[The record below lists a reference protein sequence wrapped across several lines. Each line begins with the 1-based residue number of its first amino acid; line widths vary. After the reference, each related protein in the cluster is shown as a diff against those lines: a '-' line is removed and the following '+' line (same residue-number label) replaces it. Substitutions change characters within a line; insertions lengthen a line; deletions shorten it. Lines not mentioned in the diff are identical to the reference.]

1 MHKAFIYE
9 IYGMQEQ
16 IFISLWLVIGVV
28 LIVLWIMK
36 LLKQPMIIWYILSGV
51 LLTLLV
57 PSLLQWNTSFQW
69 FANIWIAFL
78 LFMVWM
84 ELNPS
89 LIKDIW
95 KRSIITWILQVII
108 TSAIWFLISLWLG
121 FDPITAVYIWTW
133 FSFSSTI
140 VVLKLLSDR
149 EEMES
154 TFGRQSIWIL
164 IVQDLIVMLVMLLI
178 VSFRDI
184 WWGMWLQVVWLLAL
198 KLIWLIFLIVLASKY
213 FIPKIT
219 KKIAESQEFLFL
231 FSIGWCFILWA
242 LFQYL
247 WFGIEIWA
255 LAAWVS
261 LATSSYRF
269 EITSRIKPIKDF
281 FIVIFFV
288 LLGSHVDFSAGIN
301 WLHIAV
307 FSTFILLVKPL
318 IIMIILGFMWHTK
331 KNNFLSWASL
341 GQISEFSFIL
351 LAMGISSGLIKD
363 PNIQIVATIVGLIT
377 IAGSSYFMVYGE
389 KIYNTIRPV
398 LKWIPGPW
406 NQSYKKV
413 NKSGY
418 DIILFGYGRFG
429 SNLYTKLNEKNKILV
444 VDENPSIIWLLQS
457 EHKDCIYGDIGD
469 VEFVQE
475 LNVKDV
481 KMVISSVK
489 KFDENIVLLKNIK
502 QKRKNTIVVLV
513 SNHIHEA
520 IKLYEQWADY
530 VILPH
535 YIWVDH
541 TSLML
546 EEYGF
551 DNEKFMSNKD
561 LEVSKLKDRH
571 QDMMIE
577 TLQK

>member
-1 MHKAFIYE
+1 
-9 IYGMQEQ
+9 
-16 IFISLWLVIGVV
+16 
-28 LIVLWIMK
+28 
-36 LLKQPMIIWYILSGV
+36 MIIWYILSWI
-51 LLTLLV
+51 LLTLLL
-57 PSLLQWNTSFQW
+57 PNLLQWNENFQW

-95 KRSIITWILQVII
+95 KRSILTWILQVII
-108 TSAIWFLISLWLG
+108 TSAVWFAVSLLLW
-121 FDPITAVYIWTW
+121 FDPITSVYIWVW

-140 VVLKLLSDR
+140 VVLKLLSDK

-164 IVQDLIVMLVMLLI
+164 IVQDIIVMFVMLLI
-178 VSFRDI
+178 VSLSDL
-184 WWGMWLQVVWLLAL
+184 WSGNWLE
-198 KLIWLIFLIVLASKY
+198 LIWLLVLKLVWLISLVVLVSKY
-213 FIPKIT
+213 VIPRMT

-231 FSIGWCFILWA
+231 FSIGRCFILWA

-247 WFGIEIWA
+247 WLGVEIWA
-255 LAAWVS
+255 LVAWVS
-261 LATSSYRF
+261 LASSSYRF

-288 LLGSHVDFSAGIN
+288 LLWSHVHFSSDLN
-301 WLHIAV
+301 WFAIIVLSSFV
-307 FSTFILLVKPL
+307 LLIKPL
-318 IIMIILGFMWHTK
+318 IVMVLLGLMWHTK
-331 KNNFLSWASL
+331 KNNLFTGLSL

-351 LAMGISSGLIKD
+351 LAMGISSGV
-363 PNIQIVATIVGLIT
+363 IQDESLQVVATIVWLIT
-377 IAGSSYFMVYGE
+377 ITGSSYGVIYAE
-389 KIYNTIRPV
+389 KIYKFIKPA
-398 LKWIPGPW
+398 LKIIPGVW
-406 NQSYKKV
+406 NKNYKKA
-413 NKSGY
+413 NKSDY

-429 SNLYTKLNEKNKILV
+429 SNLYTKLSEKNKILI
-444 VDENPSIIWLLQS
+444 VDENPSIIGLLQS
-457 EHKDCIYGDIGD
+457 EEKDCIYGDAGD
-469 VEFVQE
+469 IEFIQE
-475 LNVKDV
+475 LNVKNS
-481 KMVISSVK
+481 KMVISSLK
-489 KFDENIVLLKNIK
+489 KFDENMVLLKNIK
-502 QKRKNTIVVLV
+502 SKNNDVIVVLV
-513 SNHIHEA
+513 SNHIQEA

-551 DNEKFMSNKD
+551 DISKFMSHKD
-561 LEVSKLKDRH
+561 MEVGKLRDRH

-577 TLQK
+577 NLQK